1 MYVDATVCYFPRRK
15 AEPRIKFKRQPF
27 VTDDPEAD
35 EILDLLDDG
44 YVQSILLKTRNDAMS
59 AKEISDEC
67 GISLSTVYRRTDR
80 LIEYGFLSERRIAQ
94 PDGNHYSVYE
104 AQLDELT
111 IRLTDEGFE
120 IAVSKKPT
128 GHLADRFTDIWEG
141 L

>member
-1 MYVDATVCYFPRRK
+1 MCVNATNSHFPRRK
-15 AEPRIKFKRQPF
+15 AEPTIKLQRRPS
-27 VTDDPEAD
+27 VTDDLDAD
-35 EILDLLDDG
+35 EILDLLDDE
-44 YVQSILLKTRNDAMS
+44 YVQSILLQTRNDAMS
-59 AKEISDEC
+59 AKELSEEC
-67 GISLSTVYRRTDR
+67 GISLSTIYRRTER
-80 LIEYGFLSERRIAQ
+80 LIEYGFLAERRIAQ

-111 IRLTDEGFE
+111 VRLTDEGFE